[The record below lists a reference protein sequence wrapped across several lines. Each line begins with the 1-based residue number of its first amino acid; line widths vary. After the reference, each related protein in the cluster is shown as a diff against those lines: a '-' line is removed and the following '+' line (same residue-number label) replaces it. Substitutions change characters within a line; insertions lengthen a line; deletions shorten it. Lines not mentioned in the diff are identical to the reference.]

1 MKRALLALILLT
13 TVVSRGD
20 DVYQLIL
27 QKQEKKAE
35 SRWSL
40 SQWLET
46 RDRMRLMDLWL
57 DLHSPSAY
65 EFYVGGEYQFG
76 RENGSIGYNAN
87 AGKFFFAGYASLF
100 GLEAQAQ
107 FRLSEWTTL
116 FHFRI
121 FGRHAQAT
129 NITLQTGLRSRI
141 DPLSHMNV
149 LAGVSVT
156 IYLLKNF
163 GVSGLYRHFFVS
175 LQNDSGIA
183 ESGNRAEGEVFIDFN
198 FVRIYGQY
206 FSELANRSAGPVAP
220 NRDRSGFAIG
230 AKAFF

>member
-1 MKRALLALILLT
+1 MKYALLIIILFS
-13 TVVSRGD
+13 TVIARGD
-20 DVYQLIL
+20 NVYQLIV

-35 SRWSL
+35 NRWSL

-57 DLHSPSAY
+57 DLHSPSPY

-76 RENGSIGYNAN
+76 RENGSVSYNAN
-87 AGKFFFAGYASLF
+87 AGKFFVAAYASLF

-107 FRLSEWTTL
+107 LRLSEWTSL

-129 NITLQTGLRSRI
+129 NITLQTGLRSRK
-141 DPLSHMNV
+141 DPLSHVN
-149 LAGVSVT
+149 LLGGISVT

-163 GVSGLYRHFFVS
+163 GVTSLYRHYFKS
-175 LQNDSGIA
+175 LENNAGIA
-183 ESGNRAEGEVFIDFN
+183 ESGNRLEGEVFIDFN
-198 FVRIYGQY
+198 FVRVYGQY
-206 FSELANRSAGPVAP
+206 FSELVNRSAGPTAP
-220 NRDRSGFAIG
+220 DRDRNGFAVG